1 MKGTEATKKEE
12 FENACKGY
20 RSNLQKIEF
29 ALEEQAR
36 LQKMSTSLM
45 QQKLLQEK
53 KEELVTAREELVTK
67 KQNAINAAIKLAK
80 FLGYKSQNSRLDSSK
95 ELTDGM
101 RNFIIDKKINLDS
114 KALLFIT
121 NFHKEKE
128 KTLTEQ
134 IPKTA
139 AISLADPAKLSNEKI
154 TEINNFLEENNIYKA
169 AQLMQGKEIY
179 RGEEI
184 SQYPAIADQKIKAL
198 KDSKDPKDEEKIDLM
213 VKEARGPN
221 EKDLKEANK
230 VLREYQKAIDKVA
243 PPIKIIGKKH
253 DQHDNLRNMAKN
265 IGKTLGKDSL
275 RSRAAQKAKSM
286 ASKMRERKTRA
297 VQKAKSMASKMRE
310 KLSSIQSTAV
320 STVRGQKRKVDKG
333 MRR

>member
-1 MKGTEATKKEE
+1 MKKSEATKKEE
-12 FENACKGY
+12 FEKACKDY
-20 RSNLQKIEF
+20 KSQLQKIEF
-29 ALEEQAR
+29 ALNEKAQ
-36 LQKMSTSLM
+36 LLKMSTTIE
-45 QQKLLQEK
+45 QQQLLQER
-53 KEELVTAREELVTK
+53 EETLATAGEELVTK
-67 KQNAINAAIKLAK
+67 KQNATNAAIKLAK
-80 FLGYKSQNSRLDSSK
+80 SLGYKSQNSRLDSSK

-101 RNFIIDKKINLDS
+101 RNFIIDKQINLNLQAFRFTD
-114 KALLFIT
+114 
-121 NFHKEKE
+121 NQYEQEEKN
-128 KTLTEQ
+128 LTEK

-169 AQLMQGKEIY
+169 TQLMQGKEIY

-184 SQYPAIADQKIKAL
+184 SQYPAIAVQKIKAL
-198 KDSKDPKDEEKIDLM
+198 KESKDPKAEEEIGLL
-213 VKEARGPN
+213 VKETRGPN
-221 EKDLKEANK
+221 QEDLKEANK
-230 VLREYQKAIDKVA
+230 VLREYQKAIGKVA
-243 PPIKIIGKKH
+243 PPIKIIGKNH

-286 ASKMRERKTRA
+286 ASKMRE
-297 VQKAKSMASKMRE
+297 

-320 STVRGQKRKVDKG
+320 STVRGQKRKADKG